1 MFVLTVPHS
10 VCDDGGE
17 CNFEH
22 KCDFH
27 APYAARALEGAL
39 VKHVP
44 SSTEV
49 RVLHAQE
56 NRCASDNNR
65 AESRDT
71 HMRTTLR
78 TFLIKGGPDNV
89 FVIDVHSYPK
99 TMPHE
104 YKSWENYDLVMM
116 VPDRCTKVFREIH
129 RRFLSK
135 HGNSPGV
142 RVKMVDIHPLCDIVN
157 ECTENEKDAVLLEFN
172 EGQSYANMTKLC
184 DEWIECFMEVLLPPQ
199 DKSTKEGL

>member
-17 CNFEH
+17 CSFEH

-27 APYAARALEGAL
+27 APYAAKALERSL
-39 VKHVP
+39 VKHVSP
-44 SSTEV
+44 TEV

-56 NRCASDNNR
+56 NRCTSDNNR

-71 HMRTTLR
+71 HMRTSLR
-78 TFLIKGGPDNV
+78 GVLAKENQDDL

-116 VPDRCTKVFREIH
+116 VPDRCTRVFREIH

-142 RVKMVDIHPLCDIVN
+142 RVKMIAIHPLCDIVN
-157 ECTENEKDAVLLEFN
+157 ECTENGKDAVLLEFN
-172 EGQSYANMTKLC
+172 ERQSYANMSKLC
-184 DEWIECFMEVLLPPQ
+184 DEWIACFMGVLSSSRENT
-199 DKSTKEGL
+199 STGSP